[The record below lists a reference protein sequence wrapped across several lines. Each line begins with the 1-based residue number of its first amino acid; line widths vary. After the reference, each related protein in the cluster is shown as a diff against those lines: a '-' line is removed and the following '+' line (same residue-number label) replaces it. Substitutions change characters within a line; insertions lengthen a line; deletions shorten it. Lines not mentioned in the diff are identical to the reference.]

1 MIRQMKENEISECV
15 KLISDSFMTVA
26 NEFGFTIENAP
37 RFTAFATTS
46 ERLRY
51 HRDVEKRPMYVYVP
65 DDGKILGYYSLAL
78 LENGACELNNLCVLP
93 DSRHQ
98 GIGDQLLSDAF
109 VNAKKLGRNK
119 MKIGIVEENTVLRK
133 WYESKGFIHIGTEKY
148 DFFPFTCGYME
159 MEL

>member
-51 HRDVEKRPMYVYVP
+51 HRDVEKRPMYV
-65 DDGKILGYYSLAL
+65 SLLHA
-78 LENGACELNNLCVLP
+78 
-93 DSRHQ
+93 DTWRWSY
-98 GIGDQLLSDAF
+98 DQL
-109 VNAKKLGRNK
+109 
-119 MKIGIVEENTVLRK
+119 
-133 WYESKGFIHIGTEKY
+133 EKTY
-148 DFFPFTCGYME
+148 HCI
-159 MEL
+159 